1 MSSVE
6 APIHDVPA
14 PPPPRPQRS
23 RSLSGW
29 GRTRPTRARL
39 LAPEDASALAG
50 LIGGEAPDGGW
61 IARGGGRSYGDPAQ
75 NAGGTVIDMTGLSG
89 IEWLDPRLEQV
100 RVGAGTRLGVLL
112 EELAGHGLTLP
123 VLPGTAHVTVG
134 GTIAAD
140 VHGKNHPSAGSIG
153 AQLVSFS
160 LCAPAAGAIEVSREE
175 EPEVFAAT
183 LGGMGLTGAIAA
195 ATLRTIPLR
204 DPYAVADVDRAET
217 LEGAMELLDSDG
229 HTHGIAWL
237 DLLAR
242 GRRFGR
248 AVVTRSRE
256 GERPAG
262 PSSSLGLEPR
272 PALVVPHGVP
282 GGLLRPAGVRA
293 FNSLLWS
300 RGRRVRER
308 PLDAC
313 AQLFPLDRVAGWN
326 RLYGRRGLVQY
337 QFAVPRGEEWLPRC
351 LLEMLRARGLPMYLA
366 ALKRF
371 GPGSG
376 GMLSFPIEGWTV
388 AVDIPAGAAGLAQEL
403 DRADRMLAAHG
414 GRVYLAKDS
423 RLAPGMPAEMYPQ
436 LARWREVRARLD
448 PQGTLRSDMSRRL
461 ELSG

>member
-6 APIHDVPA
+6 VPIHDASPD
-14 PPPPRPQRS
+14 RPERA
-23 RSLSGW
+23 RTLSGW

-39 LAPEDASALAG
+39 LAPHDTAVLSA
-50 LIGGEAPDGGW
+50 LIGGEAPAGGW

-75 NAGGTVIDMTGLSG
+75 NAGGTVIDMTALRG
-89 IEWLDPRLEQV
+89 IEWLEPRLEQV
-100 RVGAGTRLGVLL
+100 RVRAGTRLGELL
-112 EELAGHGLTLP
+112 EELSGQGLTLP
-123 VLPGTAHVTVG
+123 VLPGTAHATVG
-134 GTIAAD
+134 GAIAAD
-140 VHGKNHPSAGSIG
+140 VHGKNHPCAGSIG
-153 AQLVSFS
+153 EQVVSFS
-160 LCAPAAGAIEVSREE
+160 LCAPGVGEIEVSRDS

-183 LGGMGLTGAIAA
+183 LGGMGLTGIIAA
-195 ATLRTIPLR
+195 ATLRTIPLHA
-204 DPYAVADVDRAET
+204 PYAVADVDRTET
-217 LEGAMELLDSDG
+217 LEQAMALLDEDG

-242 GRRFGR
+242 RTRFGR

-256 GERPAG
+256 GDRAAG
-262 PSSSLGLEPR
+262 RTSLGLESR
-272 PALVVPHGVP
+272 TRLAVPGSIP
-282 GGLLRPAGVRA
+282 GGLLRASSVRA

-308 PLDAC
+308 PLDAS
-313 AQLFPLDRVAGWN
+313 AQLFPLDRIAGWN
-326 RLYGRRGLVQY
+326 SLYGRRGFVQY

-371 GPGSG
+371 GPGSD

-388 AVDIPAGAAGLAQEL
+388 AVDIPAAAPGLAAEL
-403 DRADRMLAAHG
+403 DRADRMLASAG

-423 RLAPGMPAEMYPQ
+423 RLAPETLGEMYPQ
-436 LARWREVRARLD
+436 LPRWREIRARLD

-461 ELSG
+461 GLSE

>member
-6 APIHDVPA
+6 VPIQDASPA
-14 PPPPRPQRS
+14 RPERA
-23 RSLSGW
+23 RTLSGW
-29 GRTRPTRARL
+29 GRTHPTRARL
-39 LAPEDASALAG
+39 LAPHDAGVLSA
-50 LIGGEAPDGGW
+50 LIGGEAPAGGW

-75 NAGGTVIDMTGLSG
+75 NAGGTVIDMTALSG
-89 IEWLDPRLEQV
+89 IEWLDLRLEQV
-100 RVGAGTRLGVLL
+100 RVGAGTRLGPLL

-134 GTIAAD
+134 GAIAAD
-140 VHGKNHPSAGSIG
+140 VHGKNHPCAGSIG
-153 AQLVSFS
+153 GQVVSF
-160 LCAPAAGAIEVSREE
+160 LLYAPGVGEIEVSRDS

-183 LGGMGLTGAIAA
+183 LGGMGLTGVIAA

-204 DPYAVADVDRAET
+204 APYAVADVDRAET
-217 LEGAMELLDSDG
+217 LEQAMALLDEDG

-242 GRRFGR
+242 GTRFGR

-256 GERPAG
+256 GDHAAG
-262 PSSSLGLEPR
+262 SSSLGLQSRTRLAVPR
-272 PALVVPHGVP
+272 SVP
-282 GGLLRPAGVRA
+282 GGLLRPAGVRT

-300 RGRRVRER
+300 RSRRVRER
-308 PLDAC
+308 PLDAA
-313 AQLFPLDRVAGWN
+313 AQLFPLDSVAGWN

-366 ALKRF
+366 ALKRL
-371 GPGSG
+371 GPAGG

-388 AVDIPAGAAGLAQEL
+388 AVDIPAGTPGLAAEL
-403 DRADRMLAAHG
+403 DRADRMLASAG

-423 RLAPGMPAEMYPQ
+423 RMAPEMLGEMYPQ
-436 LARWREVRARLD
+436 LPRWREIRARLD
-448 PQGTLRSDMSRRL
+448 PRGTLRSDMSRRL
-461 ELSG
+461 ELSE